1 MTPLE
6 LAARSAESRRALPQ
20 TAGERL
26 RSALISGDP
35 VMHFQPI
42 LDLRTGRIRGW
53 EALARFPHL
62 RGSRPDLIFALAHE
76 SGFGPELEVAA
87 VRRAL
92 QDSIGRPAGTL
103 MSINLSPSTLS
114 SVELAL
120 GLPDSLVGVQV
131 EVTEHERVLDM
142 PGLLRTLDV
151 LRERGARIA
160 VDDVGEG
167 YAGLQQVMA
176 MAPDSLKLDRTLITG
191 IDTNPA
197 KAALVKAIVD
207 FASHTGAEVC
217 AEGIETPGELAL
229 LADLDVAHGQG
240 WLIGRPDLAL
250 LDVSPVSRGI
260 CLDAMDQAVRAGD
273 LGEGD
278 SHGDLVPAL
287 LRVGS
292 ATSLA
297 GLARAMNEI
306 APSLGA
312 QHVEL
317 SYLGGDGSY
326 VEALLDTVG
335 VFKGIR
341 YALAE
346 FPLTAQVLRD
356 DVAAQ
361 VVLGALDAD
370 ESESIWMREDSVG
383 SLLMV
388 PVRAGG
394 RVVGL
399 LECHQVLDQPF
410 RRWQMRAARMVSAVA
425 GPVLVTLLDG

>member
-1 MTPLE
+1 
-6 LAARSAESRRALPQ
+6 
-20 TAGERL
+20 
-26 RSALISGDP
+26 
-35 VMHFQPI
+35 
-42 LDLRTGRIRGW
+42 
-53 EALARFPHL
+53 
-62 RGSRPDLIFALAHE
+62 
-76 SGFGPELEVAA
+76 
-87 VRRAL
+87 
-92 QDSIGRPAGTL
+92 
-103 MSINLSPSTLS
+103 
-114 SVELAL
+114 
-120 GLPDSLVGVQV
+120 
-131 EVTEHERVLDM
+131 
-142 PGLLRTLDV
+142 
-151 LRERGARIA
+151 
-160 VDDVGEG
+160 
-167 YAGLQQVMA
+167 
-176 MAPDSLKLDRTLITG
+176 
-191 IDTNPA
+191 
-197 KAALVKAIVD
+197 
-207 FASHTGAEVC
+207 
-217 AEGIETPGELAL
+217 
-229 LADLDVAHGQG
+229 
-240 WLIGRPDLAL
+240 
-250 LDVSPVSRGI
+250 
-260 CLDAMDQAVRAGD
+260 
-273 LGEGD
+273 
-278 SHGDLVPAL
+278 
-287 LRVGS
+287 
-292 ATSLA
+292 
-297 GLARAMNEI
+297 MNEI

>member
-6 LAARSAESRRALPQ
+6 LAPRTAGFGRALAK
-20 TAGERL
+20 TAGDRL
-26 RSALISGDP
+26 RSALVSGDP

-53 EALARFPHL
+53 EALARFPHMG
-62 RGSRPDLIFALAHE
+62 GSPPDLLFALAHE

-92 QDSIGRPAGTL
+92 QDSARRPAGTL
-103 MSINLSPSTLS
+103 MSINLSPSTLP

-120 GLPDSLVGVQV
+120 AWPDSLVGVQV

-142 PGLLRTLDV
+142 PGLLRTLDQ

-207 FASHTGAEVC
+207 FASHTGADVC

-229 LADLDVAHGQG
+229 LADLDVSHGQG
-240 WLIGRPDLAL
+240 WLIGRPDRAL
-250 LDVSPVSRGI
+250 LDVSAVSRGI
-260 CLDAMDQAVRAGD
+260 CVDAMHQAVRAGD
-273 LGEGD
+273 LGE

-317 SYLGGDGSY
+317 SYLGGDGTY

-341 YALAE
+341 YVLTE
-346 FPLTAQVLRD
+346 FPLTAEVLRD

-370 ESESIWMREDSVG
+370 ESESTWMREDSVG

-425 GPVLVTLLDG
+425 GPVLVTLLND